1 MYKLSSWKWTKAKS
15 PVHASSIQTT
25 FICLWCLIPIP
36 KNWIVPN
43 SNVSFWIV
51 PNSIALNWI
60 VPNSNV
66 TKWIVPYSNT
76 IKLNCALFQWSQIEL
91 CLIPISSNL
100 IVSTSKDLDSK
111 FQLYFWILSILPI
124 FSYLDHGFGH
134 KFNFGSIGMRLVQI
148 PHFFIVSYWP
158 TSQ

>member
-60 VPNSNV
+60 VSYSNV
-66 TKWIVPYSNT
+66 TKWIVPYSNG
-76 IKLNCALFQWSQIEL
+76 IKLNCALFQPHQIEL
-91 CLIPISSNL
+91 CLIPMSYNWIVPYSSFPNL
-100 IVSTSKDLDSK
+100 DCAFFQRCQLILCLNPMTQNWIVPNSYVDKWNLC
-111 FQLYFWILSILPI
+111 LIPMLS
-124 FSYLDHGFGH
+124 
-134 KFNFGSIGMRLVQI
+134 N
-148 PHFFIVSYWP
+148 
-158 TSQ
+158 